1 MLNDFYPFTPIIEDT
16 HFVFESKGKEGI
28 VYKVILFA
36 SIEEERWNLGFGD
49 LNLKTGDIDDAVM
62 SDNHDAAKVM
72 RTVAKAAFV
81 FLETYPERTVFIE
94 PVDMKRKRFYNAVFQ
109 RYYKEIE
116 PIFDLF
122 GLIGEVSEV
131 YSPEIIYDFFELKRK
146 KK

>member
-1 MLNDFYPFTPIIEDT
+1 MLNEYYPFESIIDDA
-16 HFVFESKGKEGI
+16 HFFFRSEGQEGI
-28 VYKVILFA
+28 IFKIVALSPTKQG
-36 SIEEERWNLGFGD
+36 RWNLGFGD

-122 GLIGEVSEV
+122 GLIGEISEV
-131 YSPEIIYDFFELKRK
+131 YSPKIIYDFFELKRK
-146 KK
+146 KR

>member
-81 FLETYPERTVFIE
+81 FLRPLSMLLKNINTV
-94 PVDMKRKRFYNAVFQ
+94 
-109 RYYKEIE
+109 
-116 PIFDLF
+116 
-122 GLIGEVSEV
+122 
-131 YSPEIIYDFFELKRK
+131 K
-146 KK
+146 KILPNL

>member
-1 MLNDFYPFTPIIEDT
+1 MLNDFYSFTPIIEDT
-16 HFVFESKGKEGI
+16 HFVFESKGKEGV
-28 VYKVILFA
+28 VY
-36 SIEEERWNLGFGD
+36 
-49 LNLKTGDIDDAVM
+49 
-62 SDNHDAAKVM
+62 KVM
-72 RTVAKAAFV
+72 RTVAKAAFI
-81 FLETYPERTVFIE
+81 FLETYPDRTVFIE

-122 GLIGEVSEV
+122 GLIGEIPEI